1 MKLACNLRNTPAWN
15 CKVVGNT
22 IINTLEA
29 KPFDIFSFSSCLI
42 HENAS
47 HSIKVGGGGGVA
59 CLLGF
64 VVFFSFITLP
74 TNITF
79 AFQHSRKT
87 RFQTAQYL
95 SYIAGSFTYKCEV
108 KVLDLQQSLL
118 DRSHLFVAR
127 IP

>member
-29 KPFDIFSFSSCLI
+29 KPFDILSFSSCLI

-47 HSIKVGGGGGVA
+47 HSIKVGGGGA

-64 VVFFSFITLP
+64 VFFFRSLHFLRTL
-74 TNITF
+74 
-79 AFQHSRKT
+79 HSL
-87 RFQTAQYL
+87 FN
-95 SYIAGSFTYKCEV
+95 IAGKQDFKQHNT
-108 KVLDLQQSLL
+108 
-118 DRSHLFVAR
+118 
-127 IP
+127 